1 MRKFAKNSK
10 NVKNIRMFVKKV
22 PALPLWQGKCAW
34 ERVPTFPRFVPLWT
48 SILQPESRSILSSSS
63 AAVEGDASTTIKM

>member
-1 MRKFAKNSK
+1 MEINQKYILKNVKNMRKFAKNSK

-34 ERVPTFPRFVPLWT
+34 EHVPTFPGFLD
-48 SILQPESRSILSSSS
+48 L
-63 AAVEGDASTTIKM
+63 

>member
-34 ERVPTFPRFVPLWT
+34 EHVPTCPRFVPLWHPPYQLL
-48 SILQPESRSILSSSS
+48 SIMASSTFPTVLSISQY
-63 AAVEGDASTTIKM
+63 